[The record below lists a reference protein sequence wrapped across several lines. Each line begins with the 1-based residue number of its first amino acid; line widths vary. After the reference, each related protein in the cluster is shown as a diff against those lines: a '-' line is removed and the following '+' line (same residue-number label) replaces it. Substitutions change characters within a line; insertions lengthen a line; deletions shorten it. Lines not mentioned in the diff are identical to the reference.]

1 MLSKHFA
8 VLGSTGVGKSTSV
21 SLLLNE
27 ILQARPN
34 LRVFLLDVHNEYGR
48 CFGDRALVLNPRNLK
63 LPFWLFNFEEIVD
76 VLFGGRPGVPEELDV
91 LAEIIP
97 MAKGIYTQYQNS
109 DRIGLKRM
117 DPKSGGYTV
126 DTPVPYRL
134 VDLISLIDERMGKLE
149 NRSSRIIYHKLISRI
164 ETVRND
170 PRYTFMFD
178 NANVGGDTMAEVIS
192 HLFRLPANG
201 RPMTIMQLA
210 GFPAEVVNSVVSV
223 LCRMA
228 FDFGLWSDGVS
239 PLLFVCEEA
248 HRYAAADRNI
258 GFGPTRKAV
267 SRIAKEGRK
276 YGVFLG
282 LVTQRPAELDATIIS
297 QCNTL
302 FAMRL
307 ANDRDQ
313 ALLRSAVSDAAAN
326 LLSFVPSLGTREVL
340 AFGEGVALP
349 TRLRFKE
356 VPVHQLPRS
365 EATIATAPS
374 VTAGHDMHFVS
385 RRAGPLAR
393 RHLASR
399 RAQRSRHHTTGPPRA
414 HDAGGSADAAAVDG
428 ARSRSLLAAEEA
440 AALRALAFAHFL
452 RVNRYPLRSKALYGS
467 GTAASRGRE
476 PGRSLHDASLLA
488 KRFPTPAL
496 DKLPDDIRTRIL
508 AVQEKSG
515 FVPNVFLTLAYRPD
529 EFRAF
534 FAYHDALM
542 EKDSGLTKAEREMIV
557 VATSQRQPV
566 PLLRDRAWRDP
577 AHPGEE
583 SADRR
588 PDRRQLPQGGH
599 HAAAARH
606 ARLRHEGEPRGQRG
620 IGGGFCR
627 GRRPRLYRRR
637 HLGHHRDLR
646 LLCVVEPVGQRH
658 RDASQRRILHDGT
671 AAEIGRSHLA
681 RKRSNRRSPVRTS
694 RADRPRPCLSQTP
707 GLSPSP
713 WRNCPPR
720 SCAAASSA
728 KNPPTGIR

>member
-1 MLSKHFA
+1 MGVRPQFMRSNTVTSFGRVISVRGSLARVGLLASGQVPVSEARATVGRFISIRCATATTIIAMITEVSCENQPSSDEYMATASVDLLGEISGGDRPKFQRGVTNYPTIGDAVDLVTAEDLRTVYAPSGSDQINVGTLQQDRSVIAYVDVEEMLSKHFA

-27 ILQARPN
+27 ILKARPN

-91 LAEIIP
+91 LAEVIP
-97 MAKGIYTQYQNS
+97 MAKGLYTQYQNS
-109 DRIGLKRM
+109 DRLGLKRM

-149 NRSSRIIYHKLISRI
+149 KRSSRISYHKLISRI
-164 ETVRND
+164 ETVRSD
-170 PRYTFMFD
+170 PRYPFTFA

-210 GFPAEVVNSVVSV
+210 GFPAEVVDSVVSV

-248 HRYAAADRNI
+248 HRYASADRNI

-276 YGVFLG
+276 YGVYLG
-282 LVTQRPAELDATIIS
+282 LVTQRPAELDAPIIS
-297 QCNTL
+297 QCSPL

-307 ANDRDQ
+307 GHDRDQ

-365 EATIATAPS
+365 EATIATVTS
-374 VTAGHDMHFVS
+374 VAAGHDMHFV
-385 RRAGPLAR
+385 
-393 RHLASR
+393 
-399 RAQRSRHHTTGPPRA
+399 
-414 HDAGGSADAAAVDG
+414 G
-428 ARSRSLLAAEEA
+428 ALLER
-440 AALRALAFAHFL
+440 LRAATSHRDVPNDSGDRAVARTVEAPMLQPSMGLDPDRFAL
-452 RVNRYPLRSKALYGS
+452 LKKPLR
-467 GTAASRGRE
+467 
-476 PGRSLHDASLLA
+476 
-488 KRFPTPAL
+488 
-496 DKLPDDIRTRIL
+496 
-508 AVQEKSG
+508 
-515 FVPNVFLTLAYRPD
+515 
-529 EFRAF
+529 
-534 FAYHDALM
+534 
-542 EKDSGLTKAEREMIV
+542 
-557 VATSQRQPV
+557 
-566 PLLRDRAWRDP
+566 
-577 AHPGEE
+577 
-583 SADRR
+583 
-588 PDRRQLPQGGH
+588 
-599 HAAAARH
+599 
-606 ARLRHEGEPRGQRG
+606 
-620 IGGGFCR
+620 
-627 GRRPRLYRRR
+627 
-637 HLGHHRDLR
+637 
-646 LLCVVEPVGQRH
+646 
-658 RDASQRRILHDGT
+658 
-671 AAEIGRSHLA
+671 
-681 RKRSNRRSPVRTS
+681 
-694 RADRPRPCLSQTP
+694 
-707 GLSPSP
+707 
-713 WRNCPPR
+713 
-720 SCAAASSA
+720 
-728 KNPPTGIR
+728 

>member
-1 MLSKHFA
+1 MRSNTVTSFGRVISVRGSLARVGLLAPGQVPVSEARATVGRFISIRCAAATTIIAMITEVSCENQLSSDEYMATASVDLLGEISGGERPKFQRGVTNYPTIGDAVDLVTAEDLRTVYAPSGSDQINVGTLQQDRSVIAYVDVEEMLSKHFA

-27 ILQARPN
+27 ILKARPN

-76 VLFGGRPGVPEELDV
+76 VLFGGRP
-91 LAEIIP
+91 ACR
-97 MAKGIYTQYQNS
+97 KNS
-109 DRIGLKRM
+109 TFS
-117 DPKSGGYTV
+117 PKSFRWRRES
-126 DTPVPYRL
+126 TPSTRTPTGSGSSAWTQVGRLHRRYAGAVPA

-210 GFPAEVVNSVVSV
+210 GFPAEVVDSVVSV

-365 EATIATAPS
+365 EATIASVPS
-374 VTAGHDMHFVS
+374 VSAGHDMHFRL
-385 RRAGPLAR
+385 RRCWTAGAALPRNRDVPNDPSVGGERPAAR
-393 RHLASR
+393 VMTPVEAPMLQPSMGLDPDRF
-399 RAQRSRHHTTGPPRA
+399 
-414 HDAGGSADAAAVDG
+414 
-428 ARSRSLLAAEEA
+428 SLLKK
-440 AALRALAFAHFL
+440 
-452 RVNRYPLRSKALYGS
+452 PLR
-467 GTAASRGRE
+467 
-476 PGRSLHDASLLA
+476 
-488 KRFPTPAL
+488 
-496 DKLPDDIRTRIL
+496 
-508 AVQEKSG
+508 
-515 FVPNVFLTLAYRPD
+515 
-529 EFRAF
+529 
-534 FAYHDALM
+534 
-542 EKDSGLTKAEREMIV
+542 
-557 VATSQRQPV
+557 
-566 PLLRDRAWRDP
+566 
-577 AHPGEE
+577 
-583 SADRR
+583 
-588 PDRRQLPQGGH
+588 
-599 HAAAARH
+599 
-606 ARLRHEGEPRGQRG
+606 
-620 IGGGFCR
+620 
-627 GRRPRLYRRR
+627 
-637 HLGHHRDLR
+637 
-646 LLCVVEPVGQRH
+646 
-658 RDASQRRILHDGT
+658 
-671 AAEIGRSHLA
+671 
-681 RKRSNRRSPVRTS
+681 
-694 RADRPRPCLSQTP
+694 
-707 GLSPSP
+707 
-713 WRNCPPR
+713 
-720 SCAAASSA
+720 
-728 KNPPTGIR
+728 